1 MAKETMNQID
11 LNNYDNAVLALAQHL
26 GIEGDE
32 GALDS
37 LQDAFNSR
45 IDGPH
50 WYGVS
55 IVYGGAEYAVM
66 TEDEADAACDEAIEN
81 FINERALKELPEA
94 YRPYFDR
101 EHFKRD
107 ALMDSRGYWLAHY
120 DGIEK
125 KEQVDGKWF
134 YIYRTN

>member
-1 MAKETMNQID
+1 MNTS
-11 LNNYDNAVLALAQHL
+11 YDNAVLALAQHL
-26 GIEGDE
+26 GIEGDAV
-32 GALDS
+32 ALDS

-55 IVYGGAEYAVM
+55 VIYRGAKYAVL
-66 TEDEADAACDEAIEN
+66 TDCDADAACDEAIEN
-81 FINERALKELPEA
+81 CINERALKELPEA
-94 YRPYFDR
+94 YRPYFDC

-107 ALMDSRGYWLAHY
+107 ALMDSRGCWLAHY
-120 DGIEK
+120 DGIENE
-125 KEQVDGKWF
+125 EQVDGTWF